1 MVRIHGMISGPFRQ
15 IDADLRV
22 VAIVDPDEEG
32 TRQRLAECD
41 REDVQFYDSI
51 DAMMRGH
58 RRRHESL

>member
-32 TRQRLAECD
+32 TRQRLQSVTGRTSSFTTA
-41 REDVQFYDSI
+41 S
-51 DAMMRGH
+51 MP
-58 RRRHESL
+58 